1 MSNVKKSQVFIEL
14 DIVNW
19 DNTEFGST
27 LYEMC
32 ETNKEYENDLV
43 EVHQVV
49 FLGKRKSQDHYLI
62 ILNITQDINNLGKP
76 VENLYR

>member
-1 MSNVKKSQVFIEL
+1 MINVKSQVFIEL
-14 DIVNW
+14 DIANW

-49 FLGKRKSQDHYLI
+49 FLGKRKAKI
-62 ILNITQDINNLGKP
+62 II
-76 VENLYR
+76 

>member
-1 MSNVKKSQVFIEL
+1 
-14 DIVNW
+14 
-19 DNTEFGST
+19 
-27 LYEMC
+27 MC